1 MDLRLDNQVALVTGA
16 ATGIG
21 RATALALAASGA
33 GVAVNHLGK
42 SEEAQAVVAE
52 IRDAGGEAVAIEAD
66 VSDEAQVQRLI
77 EDCIAQ
83 LGGLNVLVNNAGVIL
98 EKPFLSMTVEDWD
111 HIIDTDLK
119 SVFLCARAALPKMLE
134 KGSGCIVN
142 IASELGFIG
151 RAEYAAY
158 TAAKAGVMTLT
169 RSLAREFAPAIRIN
183 AVAPGPTATPM
194 LEPGAMSQEM
204 IDEESNIPAQRLGE
218 PEEIAAA
225 VVFLASQQ
233 ASFFHG
239 QVISPNGGAY
249 MA

>member
-1 MDLRLDNQVALVTGA
+1 LDLRLDNQVALVTGA

-33 GVAVNHLGK
+33 RVAVNHLGK
-42 SEEAQAVVAE
+42 PEQAQELVEEIHRAGGGAVV
-52 IRDAGGEAVAIEAD
+52 IEAD
-66 VSDEAQVQRLI
+66 VSDEVQVQRLI
-77 EDCIAQ
+77 DECLMQ
-83 LGGLNVLVNNAGVIL
+83 LGGLDILVNNAGVVL
-98 EKPFLSMTVEDWD
+98 EKPFLSMSVADWD
-111 HIIDTDLK
+111 HIINTDLK

-151 RAEYAAY
+151 RAEYTAY
-158 TAAKAGVMTLT
+158 TTAKAGVMTLT
-169 RSLAREFAPAIRIN
+169 RSLAREFAPTIRIN

-194 LEPGAMSQEM
+194 LEPGAMSQEV

-225 VVFLASQQ
+225 VVFLASAQ

>member
-1 MDLRLDNQVALVTGA
+1 VDLRLDKQVAIVTGA

-33 GVAVNHLGK
+33 RVAVNHLGK
-42 SEEAQAVVAE
+42 PEEAQAVVTV
-52 IRDAGGEAVAIEAD
+52 IRDAGGEALALEAD
-66 VSDEAQVQRLI
+66 VSDEAQVQMLV
-77 EDCIAQ
+77 EDCVTQ
-83 LGGLNVLVNNAGVIL
+83 LGGLDILVNNAGVVL
-98 EKPFLSMTVEDWD
+98 EKPFLSMSVADWD
-111 HIIDTDLK
+111 HIINTDLK
-119 SVFLCARAALPKMLE
+119 SVFLCARAALPRMLE

-151 RAEYAAY
+151 RAEYTAY

-194 LEPGAMSQEM
+194 LEPGAMSKEV

-225 VVFLASQQ
+225 VVFLASEQ

>member
-1 MDLRLDNQVALVTGA
+1 LDLRLDNQVALVTGA

-33 GVAVNHLGK
+33 RVAVNHLGK
-42 SEEAQAVVAE
+42 PEQAQELVEEIRRAGGGAVV
-52 IRDAGGEAVAIEAD
+52 IEAD
-66 VSDEAQVQRLI
+66 VSDEVQVQRLI
-77 EDCIAQ
+77 DECLMQ
-83 LGGLNVLVNNAGVIL
+83 LGGLDILVNNAGVVL
-98 EKPFLSMTVEDWD
+98 EKPFLSMSVADWD
-111 HIIDTDLK
+111 HIINTDLK

-151 RAEYAAY
+151 RAEYTAY
-158 TAAKAGVMTLT
+158 TTAKAGVMTLT
-169 RSLAREFAPAIRIN
+169 RSLAREFAPTIRIN

-194 LEPGAMSQEM
+194 LEPGAMSQEV

-225 VVFLASQQ
+225 VVFLASAQ

>member
-158 TAAKAGVMTLT
+158 TTAKAGVMTLT

>member
-1 MDLRLDNQVALVTGA
+1 MDLRLDKQVAIVTGA

-33 GVAVNHLGK
+33 RVAVNHLGK
-42 SEEAQAVVAE
+42 PEEAQAVVTV
-52 IRDAGGEAVAIEAD
+52 IRDAGGEALALEAD
-66 VSDEAQVQRLI
+66 VSDEAQVQMLV
-77 EDCIAQ
+77 EDCVTQ
-83 LGGLNVLVNNAGVIL
+83 LGGLDILVNNAGVVL
-98 EKPFLSMTVEDWD
+98 EKPFLSMSVADWD
-111 HIIDTDLK
+111 HIINTDLK
-119 SVFLCARAALPKMLE
+119 SVFLCARAALPRMLE

-151 RAEYAAY
+151 RAEYTAY

-194 LEPGAMSQEM
+194 LEPGAMSKEV

-225 VVFLASQQ
+225 VVFLASEQ

>member
-1 MDLRLDNQVALVTGA
+1 VDLRLDKQVALVTGA

-33 GVAVNHLGK
+33 RVAVNHLGK
-42 SEEAQAVVAE
+42 PEEAQAVVTE
-52 IRDAGGEAVAIEAD
+52 IRNAGGEALALEAD
-66 VSDEAQVQRLI
+66 VSDEAQVQMLV
-77 EDCIAQ
+77 EDCVTQ
-83 LGGLNVLVNNAGVIL
+83 LGGLDILVNNAGVVL
-98 EKPFLSMTVEDWD
+98 EKPFLSMSVADWD
-111 HIIDTDLK
+111 HIINTDLK
-119 SVFLCARAALPKMLE
+119 SVFLCARAALPRMLE

-151 RAEYAAY
+151 RAEYTAY

-194 LEPGAMSQEM
+194 LEPGAMSKEV

-225 VVFLASQQ
+225 VVFLASEQ

>member
-1 MDLRLDNQVALVTGA
+1 VDLRLDNQVALVTGA

-33 GVAVNHLGK
+33 RVAVNHLGK
-42 SEEAQAVVAE
+42 PDEAQEVVAE
-52 IRDAGGEAVAIEAD
+52 IRQAGGEAVAIEAD
-66 VSDEAQVQRLI
+66 VSNEAQVQRLI
-77 EDCIAQ
+77 EDCMAQ
-83 LGGLNVLVNNAGVIL
+83 LGGLDVLVNNAGIIL
-98 EKPFLSMTVEDWD
+98 EKPFLSMTVADWD
-111 HIIDTDLK
+111 RIIDTDLK
-119 SVFLCARAALPKMLE
+119 SVFLCARAVLPNMLE

-151 RAEYAAY
+151 RAEYTAY
-158 TAAKAGVMTLT
+158 TTAKAGVMTLT
-169 RSLAREFAPAIRIN
+169 RSLAREFAPVIRIN

-194 LEPGAMSQEM
+194 LEPGDMSQEM
-204 IDEESNIPAQRLGE
+204 IDEESNIPAQRVGE

-225 VVFLASQQ
+225 VVFLASEQ

>member
-1 MDLRLDNQVALVTGA
+1 VDLRLDNQVALVTGA

-33 GVAVNHLGK
+33 RVAVNHLGK
-42 SEEAQAVVAE
+42 PDEAQEVVAE
-52 IRDAGGEAVAIEAD
+52 IRQAGGEAVAIEAD
-66 VSDEAQVQRLI
+66 VSNEAQVQRLI
-77 EDCIAQ
+77 EDCMAQ
-83 LGGLNVLVNNAGVIL
+83 LGGLDVLVNNAGIIL
-98 EKPFLSMTVEDWD
+98 EKPFLSMTVADWD
-111 HIIDTDLK
+111 RIIDTDLK
-119 SVFLCARAALPKMLE
+119 SVFLCARAALPNMLE

-151 RAEYAAY
+151 RAEYTAY
-158 TAAKAGVMTLT
+158 TTAKAGVMTLT
-169 RSLAREFAPAIRIN
+169 RSLAREFAPVIRIN

-194 LEPGAMSQEM
+194 LEPGDMSQEM
-204 IDEESNIPAQRLGE
+204 IDEESNIPAQRVGE

-225 VVFLASQQ
+225 VVFLASEQ